1 MTTYIFE
8 TPTFE
13 EGPAGAHRLFQFYRL
28 TKSYTVI
35 NQSGTYSLT
44 RFPVDSDLTAYTSYY
59 LGGTK
64 NSVTEAVKTALI
76 ASGLGI
82 TEANFTAE

>member
-35 NQSGTYSLT
+35 NQGGTYSLT
-44 RFPVDSDLTAYTSYY
+44 RFPLDEDLPTYTAYYI
-59 LGGTK
+59 GGTK
-64 NSVTEAVKTALI
+64 NLVNATVKAELI

-82 TEANFTAE
+82 TEANFTEE

>member
-1 MTTYIFE
+1 MPTYIFE

-13 EGPAGAHRLFQFYRL
+13 EGPAGTHRLFQFYRL

-35 NQSGTYSLT
+35 NQGGTYSLT
-44 RFPVDSDLTAYTSYY
+44 RFPLDEDLPTYTAYYI
-59 LGGTK
+59 GGTK
-64 NSVTEAVKTALI
+64 NSVTEGVKTALI

-82 TEANFTAE
+82 TEANFTVE